1 MELVERA
8 IVFATNVHAGMRRK
22 QSTLPYILHPVEVAA
37 IVGSI
42 TSNQDVIAAGIL
54 HDVVEDTETPIQ
66 EIEKNFG
73 ARVAQLVATETEDK
87 RKELPADVTWKVRK
101 EEALEILKKT
111 NDIDVKILF
120 LGDKLSNI
128 RSIYSYWQKEGHNL
142 WQHFNEKDPVQQKWY
157 YYSILNYTKELADTL
172 AWKEYNWLVQEIFKN
187 IPNINEEK

>member
-87 RKELPADVTWKVRK
+87 
-101 EEALEILKKT
+101 KKRT
-111 NDIDVKILF
+111 
-120 LGDKLSNI
+120 SC
-128 RSIYSYWQKEGHNL
+128 
-142 WQHFNEKDPVQQKWY
+142 
-157 YYSILNYTKELADTL
+157 
-172 AWKEYNWLVQEIFKN
+172 
-187 IPNINEEK
+187 